1 MENNKDYKT
10 TLFNNFGRLILEQ
23 YFLIEFFHRISA
35 EGKTDKKENI
45 VAQYCW

>member
-23 YFLIEFFHRISA
+23 YFLIAHRISA
-35 EGKTDKKENI
+35 EGKTDQKENI